1 MMMDE
6 LVRWPQQ
13 PNCRLWLSS
22 SRRFRAGTAHFPSF
36 DGLNFGP
43 ANFIDIKIMQV
54 LHSKH
59 LI

>member
-1 MMMDE
+1 MMDE

-43 ANFIDIKIMQV
+43 REFNNLWYNERRDGMK
-54 LHSKH
+54 
-59 LI
+59 